1 MRHDKS
7 GFVYAITNPG
17 MPGLV
22 KVGFTSKLPEDRAAQ
37 LHTTGVPYPFD
48 VEHRCLTMQPHAVE
62 LRAHELLADCR
73 ISRSR
78 EFFRT
83 EPDRAIE
90 AIELAN
96 RTLNG
101 VATYSK
107 SGVTWIR
114 RGTRIAVPAEP
125 NEILVLL
132 RHSDPLRMLK
142 SPPAVVD
149 VFQVHDP
156 RSQLELYGNGEA
168 GQVPGISDSDVGPV
182 CDPIPYL
189 DRGQRVHNGI
199 VVAIERLLP
208 GDQLVWISSKEPIA
222 SRVFEANDW
231 CQLVGRT
238 WSPPPLRGQYPSLW
252 NHLDRAPSEGI
263 ALHARERIAT
273 LPTPRSW
280 AEYRGAAPAD
290 VERKILS
297 SADLLKQLHQ

>member
-1 MRHDKS
+1 MKRDMS
-7 GFVYAITNPG
+7 GFVYALTNPG

-37 LHTTGVPYPFD
+37 LHTTGVPYPFN
-48 VEHRCLTMQPHAVE
+48 VEHRCLTMQPKAVE
-62 LRAHELLADCR
+62 HRAHELLADCR

-83 EPDRAIE
+83 EPDRIIE

-101 VATYSK
+101 VAAYSK
-107 SGVTWIR
+107 SGVTRIR

-125 NEILVLL
+125 DEILVLL

-142 SPPAVVD
+142 SPPAIVD

-156 RSQLELYGNGEA
+156 RSQLELYGIGEA
-168 GQVPGISDSDVGPV
+168 GQVPGISDSDFGPV

-189 DRGQRVHNGI
+189 DRNRRVHNGI
-199 VVAIERLLP
+199 IVAIERLFP
-208 GDQLVWISSKEPIA
+208 GDQLVWISGRDPIA
-222 SRVFEANDW
+222 SRVFEVDDW

-238 WSPPPLRGQYPSLW
+238 WSPSLLRGQYPSLW
-252 NHLDRAPSEGI
+252 NHSDREPSEGI
-263 ALHARERIAT
+263 VLHARARIAT

-280 AEYRGAAPAD
+280 PEDLGAALAD

-297 SADLLKQLHQ
+297 SADWLKQLHQ